1 MVEAFEGNAAETTTM
16 LPTIRAFMAA
26 HQLADV
32 TIVADAGMVFDGTVV
47 RARNGRLEIPAL
59 LASGTRCGTG
69 LLPLVDIQCCCSLE
83 AAGVDRARR
92 AAADDGYWGGCG
104 SRTGPDAVVLVHQ
117 QPLGSGRSTARR
129 AGAPPASLQLAGG
142 RRQALARQCLI
153 LDGIAAVRDT
163 LHDTNS
169 CRLEWF
175 PAAGVASA
183 ATVVAGGRPVGSFR
197 VLS

>member
-32 TIVADAGMVFDGTVV
+32 TIVADAGMV
-47 RARNGRLEIPAL
+47 PAL
-59 LASGTRCGTG
+59 LASGTRCRTG
-69 LLPLVDIQCCCSLE
+69 LLPLVDMQCCCSVE

-129 AGAPPASLQLAGG
+129 AGAPASLQLAGG
-142 RRQALARQCLI
+142 RRQTLARQCLI

>member
-1 MVEAFEGNAAETTTM
+1 MVEAFEGNAAETTRM

-32 TIVADAGMVFDGTVV
+32 PTVADAGMVSNGTVV
-47 RARNGRLEIPAL
+47 RARNGADGDPRSVSERYTVPYRL
-59 LASGTRCGTG
+59 
-69 LLPLVDIQCCCSLE
+69 
-83 AAGVDRARR
+83 AAARR
-92 AAADDGYWGGCG
+92 QVVLLLGRSRRRRPSPSRRADDGYWGGCG
-104 SRTGPDAVVLVHQ
+104 TRTGPDAVVLVHQ
-117 QPLGSGRSTARR
+117 QPLGSGRSPARR
-129 AGAPPASLQLAGG
+129 ASAPASLQLVGG
-142 RRQALARQCLI
+142 RRQTLARQCLI